1 MKGLTSDSLAKE
13 GSFMGEQAVLSIIV
27 PVYNLENYLCKCID
41 SILGQTYRDFEVLL
55 VDDGSTDS
63 SLSICLQY
71 AETDSRICVFHKDNG
86 GASSARN
93 LGLEKARGQYISFID
108 GDDFIEPDLYE
119 RLLEDLLKTNA
130 DISCC
135 QLDRIDRKG
144 KHIVSYQAVSGVYSV
159 NEIAAGFFEE
169 GFIKECMYGPYQK
182 LFRAECIGNNRFKP
196 YQYGEDLLFVF
207 KTLGNVK
214 TVYLDDYIGYHYVI
228 REGSAVKS
236 SFSPERLDYVKAARD
251 VERYCEKHFPQHV
264 AAAHRWVYR
273 HALITLRQLYQYDLA
288 KSWNA
293 HIKKEKKYLKS
304 HTSLLPELPLRYRF
318 NYLLVMYCPF
328 LIKGMLAIKRK

>member
-1 MKGLTSDSLAKE
+1 
-13 GSFMGEQAVLSIIV
+13 MGEQAVLSIIV

-144 KHIVSYQAVSGVYSV
+144 KHIVSGCFRS
-159 NEIAAGFFEE
+159 
-169 GFIKECMYGPYQK
+169 
-182 LFRAECIGNNRFKP
+182 LFCK
-196 YQYGEDLLFVF
+196 
-207 KTLGNVK
+207 
-214 TVYLDDYIGYHYVI
+214 
-228 REGSAVKS
+228 
-236 SFSPERLDYVKAARD
+236 
-251 VERYCEKHFPQHV
+251 
-264 AAAHRWVYR
+264 
-273 HALITLRQLYQYDLA
+273 
-288 KSWNA
+288 
-293 HIKKEKKYLKS
+293 
-304 HTSLLPELPLRYRF
+304 
-318 NYLLVMYCPF
+318 
-328 LIKGMLAIKRK
+328 

>member
-1 MKGLTSDSLAKE
+1 MQK
-13 GSFMGEQAVLSIIV
+13 
-27 PVYNLENYLCKCID
+27 
-41 SILGQTYRDFEVLL
+41 R
-55 VDDGSTDS
+55 
-63 SLSICLQY
+63 
-71 AETDSRICVFHKDNG
+71 DSRICVFHKDNG
-86 GASSARN
+86 RGFFREKSGIGKSPGAN
-93 LGLEKARGQYISFID
+93 IYLFID

-144 KHIVSYQAVSGVYSV
+144 KHIVSYQAVSGVYSA

-236 SFSPERLDYVKAARD
+236 SFSPER
-251 VERYCEKHFPQHV
+251 
-264 AAAHRWVYR
+264 W
-273 HALITLRQLYQYDLA
+273 I
-288 KSWNA
+288 
-293 HIKKEKKYLKS
+293 
-304 HTSLLPELPLRYRF
+304 
-318 NYLLVMYCPF
+318 M
-328 LIKGMLAIKRK
+328 